1 MAFGSVSLLPPYHAQ
16 NVRGLGGRARRARE
30 SVNARSLNVSRCSN
44 FKARPETTRQTH
56 AYQSGYQPGAS
67 HHSSVYFRP
76 HVRST
81 NVPTHFPHP
90 PLFRI
95 GLTGYFVRC
104 NISRT
109 KMRSNHFKTHLRRK
123 KHRLIGTTLR
133 RLETSS
139 DG

>member
-16 NVRGLGGRARRARE
+16 NERGLGGRARRAQE
-30 SVNARSLNVSRCSN
+30 SVNARSLNVSRRM
-44 FKARPETTRQTH
+44 FKAHPETTRQTH
-56 AYQSGYQPGAS
+56 AHQSGYQPGAS
-67 HHSSVYFRP
+67 HHPSVYFRP
-76 HVRST
+76 HVHST
-81 NVPTHFPHP
+81 NVQTHFPYP

-95 GLTGYFVRC
+95 GLTGYSVQC

-123 KHRLIGTTLR
+123 KYRLIGTSLR